1 VRETKSLPTQ
11 TVLSCAII
19 LPLFR
24 NSFFFVHLFG
34 NARMLHQSKALII
47 RELVRGFLHVSLT
60 WPGGRSPVSN
70 TIGPIPNV
78 PGDMPI
84 PSPHFTSSC
93 ECWTKH
99 QTSRL
104 TATFR
109 DLEQQLGQD
118 YDVQFLL
125 VDDGSTDG
133 TRKPVRRL
141 TGFTGRFYAM
151 SGTSLRA
158 S

>member
-1 VRETKSLPTQ
+1 MARRQKPGLEYDRTNSECTWGHADTKSAFHIVVR
-11 TVLSCAII
+11 VLDEA
-19 LPLFR
+19 PNF
-24 NSFFFVHLFG
+24 
-34 NARMLHQSKALII
+34 
-47 RELVRGFLHVSLT
+47 
-60 WPGGRSPVSN
+60 PV
-70 TIGPIPNV
+70 
-78 PGDMPI
+78 D
-84 PSPHFTSSC
+84 
-93 ECWTKH
+93 
-99 QTSRL
+99 RD
-104 TATFR
+104 FR

>member
-1 VRETKSLPTQ
+1 MRETKSLPTQ

-104 TATFR
+104 TATSETSNSSWAKTTTFNFCW
-109 DLEQQLGQD
+109 LTMA
-118 YDVQFLL
+118 VQ
-125 VDDGSTDG
+125 T
-133 TRKPVRRL
+133 
-141 TGFTGRFYAM
+141 A
-151 SGTSLRA
+151 RA
-158 S
+158 SLCAD